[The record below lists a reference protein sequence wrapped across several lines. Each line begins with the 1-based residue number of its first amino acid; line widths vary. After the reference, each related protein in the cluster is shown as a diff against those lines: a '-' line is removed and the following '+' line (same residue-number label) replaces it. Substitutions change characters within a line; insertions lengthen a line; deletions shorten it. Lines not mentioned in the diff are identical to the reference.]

1 MTDQPNLGQ
10 GIGPNFGPNFAK
22 TFSQS
27 VADPASPSPTFK
39 NRDADLVPRFML
51 RAMLGLVLASLAI
64 AVFSVATGREPV
76 AQPQAADV
84 VREKWIVMEGLSAQA
99 VIVRNTDGSVLMDL
113 PHGGFITVI
122 QSGIFTERRRQKVD
136 QTLPVRI
143 VEYANGRLVA
153 EDPETGWSAE
163 LYAFGGDNKAAFERL
178 LDQK

>member
-1 MTDQPNLGQ
+1 MTTRQTLIHEPGYR
-10 GIGPNFGPNFAK
+10 
-22 TFSQS
+22 SR
-27 VADPASPSPTFK
+27 DPE
-39 NRDADLVPRFML
+39 LVPRLLVRGML
-51 RAMLGLVLASLAI
+51 ALALSSLAI
-64 AVFSVATGREPV
+64 TSFAVLTGREPV
-76 AQPQAADV
+76 AQPQAAAV

-99 VIVRNTDGSVLMDL
+99 VIVKNTDGSVLLDL

-122 QSGIFTERRRQKVD
+122 QSGIFTERRKHKVD